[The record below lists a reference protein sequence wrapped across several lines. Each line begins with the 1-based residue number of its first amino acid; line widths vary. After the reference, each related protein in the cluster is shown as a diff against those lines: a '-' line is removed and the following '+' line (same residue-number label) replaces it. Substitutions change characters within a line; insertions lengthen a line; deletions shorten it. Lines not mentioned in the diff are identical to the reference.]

1 MFEIKLPS
9 SRSRLSEELRNN
21 IIVLLTFI
29 LGFLM
34 IAFCYYAS
42 FLGIVNQV
50 SLAIGT
56 LIVSGIVVQ
65 RVKSLKGGYG
75 LYMAGSKKG
84 ISTIDKMA
92 QKNLSFWKSMPIW
105 GIVLGFGLLSYP
117 LLKGKIDKRIF
128 LFGMVTIVLLLYLVL
143 PCIGLSFQFINIP
156 EIQSAVSVASTS
168 CSVGFG
174 NLTTSGYFIYILTFI
189 SGFSGFILVSLFY
202 NAALVFSNTINFAL
216 TSYSGHPNVS
226 LLLNQVP
233 GVAPVIPGIDIPLV
247 AGVIS
252 LAIILT
258 IHELSHGVLAR
269 AAKVK
274 IKSIGVLL
282 FGVIPIGAYVEP
294 NEKMVEKLSKQEQ
307 NQISAAG
314 ISANFIASIIFFAL
328 MFTMFVF
335 VVPTIYV
342 NNGVFIESVQPNL
355 PANGTLHN
363 GMQILYWDGH
373 KIENITDIEAA
384 SANDVPGSIVSVVTN
399 SGSYNIKAV
408 AVNGSQKGLIGIS
421 IIQKTSLVKTG
432 YAKLMYFLYSLFG
445 LSFILNF
452 LVAIVNLLP
461 IPGFDGWRL
470 YQTNLK
476 SPWLGRFIEGIVI
489 ISLVLNAIP
498 WLYIAILH

>member
-1 MFEIKLPS
+1 M
-9 SRSRLSEELRNN
+9 
-21 IIVLLTFI
+21 
-29 LGFLM
+29 
-34 IAFCYYAS
+34 
-42 FLGIVNQV
+42 
-50 SLAIGT
+50 
-56 LIVSGIVVQ
+56 
-65 RVKSLKGGYG
+65 
-75 LYMAGSKKG
+75 
-84 ISTIDKMA
+84 
-92 QKNLSFWKSMPIW
+92 
-105 GIVLGFGLLSYP
+105 
-117 LLKGKIDKRIF
+117 
-128 LFGMVTIVLLLYLVL
+128 
-143 PCIGLSFQFINIP
+143 
-156 EIQSAVSVASTS
+156 
-168 CSVGFG
+168 
-174 NLTTSGYFIYILTFI
+174 
-189 SGFSGFILVSLFY
+189 
-202 NAALVFSNTINFAL
+202 
-216 TSYSGHPNVS
+216 
-226 LLLNQVP
+226 
-233 GVAPVIPGIDIPLV
+233 
-247 AGVIS
+247 
-252 LAIILT
+252 
-258 IHELSHGVLAR
+258 LAR